1 MDLNY
6 EIDEEVEK
14 RIDERCPTPHW
25 GNCLF
30 NWLTPKL
37 RELLYKVIA
46 DSPNAPYFSFLKGV
60 RYEYGIDTEVDN
72 KKAYDHYMEAAKA
85 YDGYAL
91 YKVYTMYRKD
101 STKFGLLR
109 DKNIEIYYLIKSM
122 AYSDAVVFFNN
133 DTLYNVD
140 VLCEIAFHLE
150 ELDPNLD
157 KLNNLITEMKYKVD
171 DCEIRFIEAMT
182 LIKFNLSDEE
192 IEFGMTILKD
202 LAENDGYLE
211 AIYKLACFHA
221 KQSDRFIKD
230 RDIEI
235 AAKYFKILE
244 EKEFYKAFNDYGLF
258 LYQEGMYDKCLEVLK
273 KGIDNGNFRCYFLY
287 YDCFLSKFDFEHGD
301 PNDLVNLLNFVCRDL
316 VTGNVFSFFEY
327 FYTCKI
333 LQKHYGITN
342 LDKTY
347 EAEFLKIINIVYVD
361 RSILSN
367 NFAKGIVE
375 TEFLLSLGFVYYI
388 GINGG
393 KDFELSEHLLKE
405 SFNMS
410 SNFSYKRFCYSYIFK
425 IRIKENCLEATSK
438 ENGGNSVL
446 TKLEKTKQKMY
457 KIYMESLEGTRLE
470 DFSSSYF
477 YFLAKIY
484 EYGWGCKKDDLSAY
498 CYYLHGSTAK
508 VKHLGTGTIIA
519 YFRRHKAGLK
529 LRQEKYRLIAESI
542 EKMNPKEISTDITDD
557 DNLCC
562 ICYENLKD
570 IIFYPCKHLM
580 CIRCYEILKQNQRCP
595 ICRTK
600 IILTK

>member
-1 MDLNY
+1 MELY
-6 EIDEEVEK
+6 EIDEDAEK

-37 RELLYKVIA
+37 RELLYKVMA
-46 DSPNAPYFSFLKGV
+46 DSPKTPYYTFLKGV
-60 RYEYGIDTEVDN
+60 RFEYGIDIEVDV
-72 KKAYDHYMEAAKA
+72 KKAVECYMEAAKL

-101 STKFGLLR
+101 SVLLGLTR
-109 DKNIEIYYLIKSM
+109 DKNMEMYYLIKSM

-140 VLCEIAFHLE
+140 ILCEIATHLE

-157 KLNNLITEMKYKVD
+157 KLYNLISDMKYKVD

-182 LIKFNLSDEE
+182 LIKFNTSDEE
-192 IEFGMTILKD
+192 IEFGLTILKD
-202 LAENDGYLE
+202 LAENQGYLE

-221 KQSDRFIKD
+221 KPYDRFIKD
-230 RDIEI
+230 RDSDI
-235 AAKYFKILE
+235 AMKYFQILE
-244 EKEFYKAFNDYGLF
+244 KNCFYKAYNDYGLF
-258 LYQEGMYDKCLEVLK
+258 LYQEGMSEKCLDILK
-273 KGIDNGNFRCYFLY
+273 QGIDNGNFRCYFLY
-287 YDCFLSKFDFEHGD
+287 YDCFLSQFDFMHVNIKE
-301 PNDLVNLLNFVCRDL
+301 LVNLLNFVCRDL

-333 LQKHYGITN
+333 LEKHYGVTDI
-342 LDKTY
+342 DKTY
-347 EAEFLKIINIVYVD
+347 EAEFLKIINNVYSD

-367 NFAKGIVE
+367 NFANGIVE

-388 GINGG
+388 GIDG
-393 KDFELSEHLLKE
+393 KKNFEIAEKLLKE

-410 SNFSYKRFCYSYIFK
+410 ANFSYKRFCYSYIFK
-425 IRIKENCLEATSK
+425 IRLKLNKGEHDL
-438 ENGGNSVL
+438 
-446 TKLEKTKQKMY
+446 KLEKTKQKMY
-457 KIYMESLEGTRLE
+457 KIYMESLENTKLE

-519 YFRRHKAGLK
+519 YFRRHKASLK
-529 LRQEKYRLIAESI
+529 LSQMKFKAITADI
-542 EKMNPKEISTDITDD
+542 EKLTPDERSLDPTDD

-562 ICYENLKD
+562 ICYENLKN
-570 IIFYPCKHLM
+570 IILFPCKHLM
-580 CIRCYEILKQNQRCP
+580 CIRCYEILKENQRCP